1 MDLRQVLLEFRD
13 GGELGLTAKIA
24 EKLVIVILSILLF
37 RLEVDVQ
44 AFLML
49 SVLGQLLFARVKMRA
64 PFALESSYASA

>member
-1 MDLRQVLLEFRD
+1 VDLRQVLLELRD
-13 GGELGLTAKIA
+13 GSELGLTAKIA
-24 EKLVIVILSILLF
+24 EKLVVVILSVLLL

-64 PFALESSYASA
+64 PLALKIVLR